1 MNTIKIIES
10 APPSIGASG
19 DPVKKYIYMIVTH
32 SNTHTC
38 VYNHTHIN
46 TNTHTDKHV
55 FTHTGTH
62 IMCIFICVAK
72 YSYM

>member
-1 MNTIKIIES
+1 MNMIKIIES

-19 DPVKKYIYMIVTH
+19 DPMKKYIHMIVTH
-32 SNTHTC
+32 CNTHTC

-55 FTHTGTH
+55 FTHTGMHTH
-62 IMCIFICVAK
+62 YVHIYMC
-72 YSYM
+72 S